1 MLRPLRAA
9 IAEWV
14 PAATT
19 GGDPLGAI
27 ASAWPGLVGSGVA
40 EHARPA
46 QVVRETLVVVTRSSA
61 WSQQLT
67 FLSPQILAGLG
78 SLEEGRSITKLRFR
92 VGTVRAPRRPRFA
105 ASTAPGHRRRTEPP
119 APLGPDASPSDALQ
133 RYRGRLA
140 MRRGTAEGRC
150 VECGAP
156 HAGRERCAPCAGR
169 RASDRMIAAQRLMYE
184 APWLGYA
191 GTAQIVPGL
200 ERADYDRWR
209 RALLARWWEILARA
223 RLCKR
228 ATVIER
234 LVASS
239 YLILHSALEP
249 DRITPAIVRN
259 LLGDELTALLFEKRG

>member
-1 MLRPLRAA
+1 MLRPLRTA

-14 PAATT
+14 PEMST

-27 ASAWPGLVGSGVA
+27 AAAWPRLVGAGVA

-67 FLSPQILAGLG
+67 FLSPQILRGLG
-78 SLEEGRSITKLRFR
+78 SLEEAKSIAKLRFR
-92 VGTVRAPRRPRFA
+92 VGTVRASRKPRF
-105 ASTAPGHRRRTEPP
+105 SAPSARGRPRRTEPP

-133 RYRGRLA
+133 RFRGRIAL
-140 MRRGTAEGRC
+140 RRGSVEGAC
-150 VECGAP
+150 AECGAP
-156 HAGRERCAPCAGR
+156 HSGGGRCAPCAGR
-169 RASDRMIAAQRLMYE
+169 RGSERMIATQRLMYE
-184 APWLGYA
+184 APWLRFE

-200 ERADYDRWR
+200 ERAEYERWR
-209 RALLARWWEILARA
+209 RALLARWWEILQRA

-228 ATVIER
+228 ASAIER

>member
-1 MLRPLRAA
+1 MLRPLRTA
-9 IAEWV
+9 IAEWA
-14 PAATT
+14 PEART

-27 ASAWPGLVGSGVA
+27 ASAWTRLVGAGVA

-67 FLSPQILAGLG
+67 FLSPKILEGLG
-78 SLEEGRSITKLRFR
+78 SLEEGRAITKLRFR
-92 VGTVRAPRRPRFA
+92 VGTVRATRRPRF
-105 ASTAPGHRRRTEPP
+105 SAPSGPGRATQMEPS
-119 APLGPDASPSDALQ
+119 APLSADATPSDALQ
-133 RYRGRLA
+133 RFRRRLA
-140 MRRGTAEGRC
+140 VRRVPAEGAC
-150 VECGAP
+150 PECGAP
-156 HAGRERCAPCAGR
+156 HTGGGRCAPCAGR
-169 RASDRMIAAQRLMYE
+169 RGSEGMIAAQRLMYE
-184 APWLGYA
+184 APWLKYA

-200 ERADYDRWR
+200 ERADYERWR
-209 RALLARWWEILARA
+209 RALLARWWEILQRA

-228 ATVIER
+228 ASKIER

-239 YLILHSALEP
+239 YLILHSALDP